1 MEYASKG
8 VAGAGLGT
16 GIAGLAL
23 GVLNG
28 AGGILPGLIGGVGRN
43 GWGCGCTVDPV
54 SHYELNQEQ
63 KISELQAGI
72 ALRDANVYNDQKLLE
87 VYKYFDG
94 ELKGIRSEL
103 CDQKVYNAANTA
115 NLNCMAGQIAEM
127 MALTKRV
134 IPNGSLC
141 PGWGD
146 VTVTITPATAATTPT
161 T

>member
-28 AGGILPGLIGGVGRN
+28 AGGLLGGNGLLGGWNRSAYCDG
-43 GWGCGCTVDPV
+43 PV
-54 SHYELNQEQ
+54 SRYELELEQ
-63 KISELQAGI
+63 RNAALESGI
-72 ALRDANVYNDQKLLE
+72 ALRDANIFTDSKLLE

-94 ELKGIRSEL
+94 ELKQVREEL
-103 CDQKVYNAANTA
+103 CQQKAYNAANTVT
-115 NLNCMAGQIAEM
+115 LNCMQNQIGELL
-127 MALTKRV
+127 ALTKRV
-134 IPNGSLC
+134 IPNGSVC

-146 VTVTITPATAATTPT
+146 VTVTITPATTATTPT

>member
-28 AGGILPGLIGGVGRN
+28 GGGLLPGLM
-43 GWGCGCTVDPV
+43 GWGRGAGYGCAAPGV

-63 KISELQAGI
+63 KIAELQAGI

-94 ELKGIRSEL
+94 ELRGIRAEL

-115 NLNCMAGQIAEM
+115 NLNCMAGQIADL

-146 VTVTITPATAATTPT
+146 VTVTITPATTPTTTPT

>member
-1 MEYASKG
+1 MEYASRG

-28 AGGILPGLIGGVGRN
+28 AGGILPGLVGGVGRN
-43 GWGCGCTVDPV
+43 GWGCGYTVDPV

-63 KISELQAGI
+63 KLSELQAGV
-72 ALRDANVYNDQKLLE
+72 ALRDANIFFDKKLLE

-94 ELKGIRSEL
+94 ELKAIRSEL

-115 NLNCMAGQIAEM
+115 NLNCMAGQIAEL
-127 MALTKRV
+127 MALTKRS